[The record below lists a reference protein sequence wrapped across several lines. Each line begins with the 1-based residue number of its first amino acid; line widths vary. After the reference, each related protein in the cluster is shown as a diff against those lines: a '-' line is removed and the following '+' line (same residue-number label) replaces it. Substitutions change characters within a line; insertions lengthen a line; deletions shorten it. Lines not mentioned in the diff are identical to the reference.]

1 MDVMD
6 EVGELNEA
14 DLLSYD
20 VTIPEDPEVPEEA
33 EELLER
39 TCEEEET
46 IEEPEIIYGS
56 PEAVRYF
63 QKASLPPGGTESTAI
78 DVEDLSVRSKLVVR
92 PLSSPDTYVDRHGS
106 PGSRFRKTEL
116 VVTLEPEPE
125 PQTQPDIVPLEPE
138 LEAESQPGIDP
149 EAWVFLGITS
159 DPESHPVVE
168 ANPESEPA
176 LESKSALELTSV
188 LKSNTEEIELHEPA
202 LDSTPVPDE
211 SEEIVEKES
220 RVESNVESV
229 PYKTESVLDTEPAVE
244 EDYEEESDEELAPE
258 EVSELYTD
266 EEDLKNKSH
275 AARVASVLNDIHRP
289 RFDQSPL
296 DERAERMA
304 EAILASALFETV
316 FLQSDD
322 RSESTPVPECSTP
335 DKNDLPFIG
344 SSLCRIRFPF
354 SGT

>member
-6 EVGELNEA
+6 DVGELNEA
-14 DLLSYD
+14 DLLAYGATFS
-20 VTIPEDPEVPEEA
+20 EDPELPEEA
-33 EELLER
+33 EESLER
-39 TCEEEET
+39 TFEEAET

-63 QKASLPPGGTESTAI
+63 QKACLPPGGTELTAI

-116 VVTLEPEPE
+116 VVALEPEPE
-125 PQTQPDIVPLEPE
+125 PEIQPDIEPDSEHQSGNVPETCASLEM
-138 LEAESQPGIDP
+138 
-149 EAWVFLGITS
+149 TS
-159 DPESHPVVE
+159 DPESYPVVE
-168 ANPESEPA
+168 P
-176 LESKSALELTSV
+176 LIESKSAVEQTTK
-188 LKSNTEEIELHEPA
+188 LKRDPEETDFPERA
-202 LDSTPVPDE
+202 VDSTPVP
-211 SEEIVEKES
+211 EEIVANEETS
-220 RVESNVESV
+220 TNVELM
-229 PYKTESVLDTEPAVE
+229 PYKTESVLDTEPVVE
-244 EDYEEESDEELAPE
+244 EDLAEESDEEAE
-258 EVSELYTD
+258 EISELYTD

-289 RFDQSPL
+289 RSDESQL

-304 EAILASALFETV
+304 EAILASAMFETV

-322 RSESTPVPECSTP
+322 RSDTTPVPECSTP

-354 SGT
+354 SGTLSVEPDVPPVLLI